1 MGNIVLPRAIT
12 FTCVL
17 YSIGVPPEILGF
29 DALSEKDIDFL
40 SDIYVNFEKDFY
52 DALKYLDWE
61 SPLITDS
68 LKKSVREHFP
78 EVEEDRKHVNISRKI
93 YHLLATDGTD
103 SIKESILEAAN
114 LRKFL
119 G

>member
-40 SDIYVNFEKDFY
+40 SDIYVNFEKIFMM
-52 DALKYLDWE
+52 
-61 SPLITDS
+61 
-68 LKKSVREHFP
+68 H
-78 EVEEDRKHVNISRKI
+78 
-93 YHLLATDGTD
+93 
-103 SIKESILEAAN
+103 
-114 LRKFL
+114 
-119 G
+119 